1 MKNQDE
7 ITRKTME
14 SVTRLYTAE
23 IGLRHV
29 PGGLTRRGED
39 PETGTGFWHM
49 DLCLQ
54 EEAK

>member
-1 MKNQDE
+1 
-7 ITRKTME
+7 ME